1 MAFDPAIYEAARRSL
16 FDQYAQEAALNAY
29 QRYLAE
35 TRGQRPIL
43 QLEEAAFGRTAGGG
57 LGQVPKLTSSYAR
70 RGLQG
75 MNVQSGVYKQALE
88 NYARQRER
96 QLGYAREDL
105 AGTMRGYDLAGTQAQ
120 QRFDTGL
127 ADLERSKAR
136 QIAEDAAALLNLRQ
150 VKQWLL

>member
-1 MAFDPAIYEAARRSL
+1 MAFDPTIYEAARRSL
-16 FDQYAQEAALNAY
+16 FDQYAQQAALNAY

-35 TRGQRPIL
+35 TRAQRPIL

-75 MNVQSGVYKQALE
+75 MNVRSGVYNQALQ
-88 NYARQRER
+88 NYAKQRAR

-105 AGTMRGYDLAGTQAQ
+105 AGTTRGYDLGATQAQ
-120 QRFDTGL
+120 QSFESGL

-136 QIAEDAAALLNLRQ
+136 QISEDAQALLNLR
-150 VKQWLL
+150 

>member
-1 MAFDPAIYEAARRSL
+1 MAIDPSIYEAARRNLLSN
-16 FDQYAQEAALNAY
+16 FAQQAALNAY

-43 QLEEAAFGRTAGGG
+43 ALEEAAFGRTPSGR
-57 LGQVPKLTSSYAR
+57 LGEVPRLTSSYGR

-75 MNVQSGVYKQALE
+75 MGVQSGIYKQAME

-105 AGTMRGYDLAGTQAQ
+105 AGTLRGYDLAGTQAQ
-120 QRFDTGL
+120 QQLETGL
-127 ADLERSKAR
+127 ADVEAQKAR
-136 QIAEDAAALLNLRQ
+136 QISQDAAALLNLR
-150 VKQWLL
+150 